1 MNATFRRL
9 IAGLCVSAAP
19 TAVCADQGGSPFPT
33 STGLYG
39 AAIPAAPDAGNNLVG
54 YGGVPAGAPVLR
66 WPNQGYSSSYQRS
79 AREEA
84 IAKGVGQGF
93 AQLLLLPVMVIA
105 TPVLLPAAVVKLAV
119 SKADAA
125 RPQEHGV
132 ETIVHEVSSSTR
144 EER

>member
-1 MNATFRRL
+1 MIKSLKGRPNMNRPLRRL
-9 IAGLCVSAAP
+9 VASLCVSAAS

-54 YGGVPAGAPVLR
+54 YGAVPAGAPVLR
-66 WPNQGYSSSYQRS
+66 WPNQGYSSSYQPS

-84 IAKGVGQGF
+84 IDKGVRQGF
-93 AQLLLLPVMVIA
+93 AQLLILPVMVIA

-119 SKADAA
+119 SKGDAA
-125 RPQEHGV
+125 RP
-132 ETIVHEVSSSTR
+132 R
-144 EER
+144 E